1 MNASFPALRRFDR
14 RFYLGAG
21 LLSAGLVF
29 WGFAHTYYLKLLF
42 GSPALST
49 RLHIHG
55 AVMTSWLL
63 LFFVQACL
71 ISAHRVA
78 LHRRLGLAGTVIAI
92 LVVIMGSTTTFNAA
106 AREVNA
112 HSDEAKARV
121 IVLGLEL
128 VQMLLFAALIGAA
141 IWMRRRP
148 DFHKRLMLLGTACML
163 PSAFSRIPVNLAF
176 MVSPMLSIL
185 LLFNLFVIICAVIDT
200 GRNRRLHPAF
210 GGGGLLAIGGLNL
223 AYVLAMSPQWIRF
236 GTWWV
241 SAAMH

>member
-1 MNASFPALRRFDR
+1 MNASFSARRNFDR
-14 RFYLGAG
+14 RFYFGAG
-21 LLSAGLVF
+21 LIAIGLVF

-42 GSPALST
+42 GAPALST

-55 AVMTSWLL
+55 AVMSSWLA

-78 LHRRLGLAGTVIAI
+78 LHRRLGLAGTAVAI
-92 LVVIMGSTTTFNAA
+92 LVIIMGSTTTFNAA
-106 AREVNA
+106 AREVGA

-128 VQMLLFAALIGAA
+128 MQMLLFASLVGAA

-148 DFHKRLMLLGTACML
+148 DFHKRLMLLGTACMM
-163 PSAFSRIPVNLAF
+163 PSAFSRIPLNLTF
-176 MVSPMLSIL
+176 MVSPMMSIL
-185 LLFNLFVIICAVIDT
+185 LLFNLFVIVCAVIDT
-200 GRNRRLHPAF
+200 WRHARLHPAF
-210 GGGGLLAIGGLNL
+210 GWGGLLAIAGLDL
-223 AYVLAMSPQWIRF
+223 AYVGAISPPWIKF

-241 SAAMH
+241 S